1 MPSSRLPAR
10 APPTSRLQLNLLDT
24 EDDALS
30 STTDSSSP
38 LSPSTA
44 SIAPSHTTSHH
55 SHASHVPPPLPP
67 NPALLA
73 LRTRL
78 HSKLS
83 HHLHSLT
90 ASAQAELSKLDM
102 YEIDLLK
109 GEPAIL
115 DEMQRLQVV
124 RGVCEN
130 VRDRYKVVVEEAE
143 KRLAEYEQRGE
154 GPEVDEIVCSST
166 VVYNQ

>member
-1 MPSSRLPAR
+1 MPATASRPPRSSHPRKPN
-10 APPTSRLQLNLLDT
+10 LNILDSEP
-24 EDDALS
+24 EDLS
-30 STTDSSSP
+30 STETSP
-38 LSPSTA
+38 QSLHHPDG
-44 SIAPSHTTSHH
+44 SIASSSHH
-55 SHASHVPPPLPP
+55 SSAPPPLPP
-67 NPALLA
+67 SPALLA

-83 HHLHSLT
+83 LSL
-90 ASAQAELSKLDM
+90 SALNSQTQQDLQKMDM
-102 YEIDLLK
+102 YEVDLLK

-115 DEMQRLQVV
+115 DEMQRLEVV

-130 VRDRYKVVVEEAE
+130 VRERYRAVVEEGE
-143 KRLAEYEQRGE
+143 KRLREYEARGD

>member
-1 MPSSRLPAR
+1 MLSDSPSFHSPASPA
-10 APPTSRLQLNLLDT
+10 APPR
-24 EDDALS
+24 
-30 STTDSSSP
+30 
-38 LSPSTA
+38 
-44 SIAPSHTTSHH
+44 
-55 SHASHVPPPLPP
+55 PP
-67 NPALLA
+67 NPELLA

-83 HHLHSLT
+83 HALSFL
-90 ASAQAELSKLDM
+90 SAQTDAELGRL
-102 YEIDLLK
+102 DLLETDLRK

-115 DEMQRLQVV
+115 DEMQRLQAV

-130 VRDRYKVVVEEAE
+130 VRDRYKAVVAE
-143 KRLAEYEQRGE
+143 GEVRLSDYLARGE